1 MMSSHQE
8 DCSIYI
14 TKKHQGCMIRRLR
27 TAILIKSEDP
37 LAQFLDLS
45 LLIHS
50 PLAKEGQSHQ
60 DEDL

>member
-1 MMSSHQE
+1 
-8 DCSIYI
+8 
-14 TKKHQGCMIRRLR
+14 MIRRLR